1 MSQTTRREFAN
12 GMALT
17 AGAAILGL
25 SAKPANAEPPPETTR
40 LTLPKFPFDHACL
53 APQWIA
59 DELLRAEG
67 FTDIQYRPVRT
78 TTDYID
84 DLAAGKL
91 DFGGLDAMSLL
102 LSLDAGKRFVAI
114 AGIHVGCFELFGTS
128 QVRSLLDLKNRT
140 VAVGWAGGVA
150 LVTAMATYVGFD
162 PRRDSKLVQPP
173 NQEAIRLLAD
183 GKIDGLLGFPP
194 DPQELRT
201 RKIGHVV
208 VSTTEDRPWSQYFC
222 CMAVTNVNFA
232 KKYPVA
238 TKRMLRAF
246 TKATDMCALEPD
258 RVARSLVDRGFVKNH
273 AYALQTLKEIPY
285 TKWREY
291 DPADT
296 MRFYAL
302 RLHETGMI
310 KASPQTI
317 LARGT
322 DWRAINE
329 LKKELK
335 A

>member
-12 GMALT
+12 VVALG
-17 AGAAILGL
+17 AAAAILGV
-25 SAKPANAEPPPETTR
+25 SPKPADAEPPPETTKVR
-40 LTLPKFPFDHACL
+40 LARLPFDHACL

-59 DELLRAEG
+59 DDLLRAEG
-67 FTDIQYRPVRT
+67 FTDIQYTT
-78 TTDYID
+78 TTDPVG
-84 DLAAGKL
+84 DLATGKI
-91 DFGGLDAMSLL
+91 DFGGVDVTSLL
-102 LSLDAGKRFVAI
+102 LSLDAGMPLVTI
-114 AGIHVGCFELFGTS
+114 GGIHAGCFELFATS
-128 QVRSLLDLKNRT
+128 RVRSLLDLKNGT
-140 VAVGWAGGVA
+140 VAVGWAGGLA

-162 PRRDSKLVQPP
+162 PRRDAKLIQPP
-173 NQEAIRLLAD
+173 PAEAIQLLAD

-208 VSTTEDRPWSQYFC
+208 LSTTEDRPWSQYFC
-222 CMAVTNVNFA
+222 CMAATNVSFGR
-232 KKYPVA
+232 KHPVA

-246 TKATDMCALEPD
+246 TKATDLCALEPD
-258 RVARSLVDRGFVKNH
+258 RVARSLVERGFVKTY
-273 AYALQTLKEIPY
+273 AYAVQTLREVPY
-285 TKWREY
+285 TRWREY

-310 KASPQTI
+310 KTSPQKI

-322 DWRAINE
+322 DWRAFNE

>member
-1 MSQTTRREFAN
+1 MIKTTRREFTN
-12 GMALT
+12 GVALT
-17 AGAAILGL
+17 AAAAILGVSPK
-25 SAKPANAEPPPETTR
+25 SADAEPPPETTK
-40 LTLPKFPFDHACL
+40 LMLPRFPFDHACL

-67 FTDIQYRPVRT
+67 FTDIQYRI
-78 TTDYID
+78 TTDTVG
-84 DLAAGKL
+84 DLAAGRL
-91 DFGGLDAMSLL
+91 DFGGADVMSLL
-102 LSLDAGKRFVAI
+102 LSLDAGRPLVAI
-114 AGIHVGCFELFGTS
+114 GGIHAGCFELFATDR
-128 QVRSLLDLKNRT
+128 VRSLLDLKNRT
-140 VAVGWAGGVA
+140 VAVGWAGGAA
-150 LVTAMATYVGFD
+150 LVTAIFTYVGFD
-162 PRRDSKLVQPP
+162 LRRDAKLVQPP
-173 NQEAIRLLAD
+173 SKEAIQLLAD

-208 VSTTEDRPWSQYFC
+208 VNTTEDRPWSQYFC
-222 CMAVTNVNFA
+222 CMAVTNVQFA
-232 KKYPVA
+232 KKHPVA

-258 RVARSLVDRGFVKNH
+258 RVARSLVDRGFVKTY
-273 AYALQTLKEIPY
+273 AYALQTLNEIPY
-285 TKWREY
+285 TRWREY

-296 MRFYAL
+296 MRFYGL

-310 KASPQTI
+310 KTSPQKI

-322 DWRAINE
+322 DWRAFNE

>member
-1 MSQTTRREFAN
+1 MSKTTRREFAN
-12 GMALT
+12 VMALG
-17 AGAAILGL
+17 AAAAILGVSPKL
-25 SAKPANAEPPPETTR
+25 ADAEPPPETTK
-40 LTLPKFPFDHACL
+40 LSLPRYEYDHACI

-59 DELLRAEG
+59 EDLLRAEG
-67 FTDIQYRPVRT
+67 FTDIQYTPT
-78 TTDYID
+78 TNS
-84 DLAAGKL
+84 AGALGTGKI
-91 DFGGLDAMSLL
+91 DFGGVDVMSLL
-102 LSLDAGKRFVAI
+102 LALDAGQPLVAI
-114 AGIHVGCFELFGTS
+114 AGIHAGCFELFGTS
-128 QVRSLLDLKNRT
+128 RVRSLLDLKNRT
-140 VAVGWAGGVA
+140 VAVGWAGGLA

-162 PRRDSKLVQPP
+162 PRRDAKLIQPP
-173 NQEAIRLLAD
+173 PQEAIQLLAD

-246 TKATDMCALEPD
+246 TKATDMCALEPE

-285 TKWREY
+285 TKWRQY

-310 KASPQTI
+310 KTSPQKI
-317 LARGT
+317 LARST
-322 DWRAINE
+322 DWRAFIE

-335 A
+335 V

>member
-1 MSQTTRREFAN
+1 MSKTTRREFAN

-17 AGAAILGL
+17 VAAAILGV
-25 SAKPANAEPPPETTR
+25 SPRPADAEPPPETTKLR
-40 LTLPKFPFDHACL
+40 LPRYEYDHACI

-59 DELLRAEG
+59 EDLLRAEG
-67 FTDIQYRPVRT
+67 FTDIQYT
-78 TTDYID
+78 TTTNSID
-84 DLAAGKL
+84 ALVAGTI
-91 DFGGLDAMSLL
+91 DFGGVDVPSLV
-102 LSLDAGKRFVAI
+102 LSLDAAQPLLAI
-114 AGIHVGCFELFGTS
+114 AGIHAGCFELFGTS
-128 QVRSLLDLKNRT
+128 RVRSLLDLKNRT
-140 VAVGWAGGVA
+140 VAVGWAGGRA

-162 PRRDSKLVQPP
+162 PRRDAKLIQPP
-173 NQEAIRLLAD
+173 PKEAIQLLAD
-183 GKIDGLLGFPP
+183 GRIDGLLGFPP
-194 DPQELRT
+194 DPQELRA
-201 RKIGHVV
+201 RKIGHVL
-208 VSTTEDRPWSQYFC
+208 VSTTADRPWSQYFC

-232 KKYPVA
+232 RKHPVA

-273 AYALQTLKEIPY
+273 AYAVQTLKEIPY
-285 TKWREY
+285 ARWREH
-291 DPADT
+291 DPADS

-310 KASPQTI
+310 KATPQKI

-322 DWRAINE
+322 DWRAFNE

>member
-17 AGAAILGL
+17 AAAVILGI
-25 SAKPANAEPPPETTR
+25 SPKPADAEPPPEITR

-59 DELLRAEG
+59 DDLLRAEG
-67 FTDIQYRPVRT
+67 FTDIQYRT
-78 TTDYID
+78 STDYIG
-84 DLAAGKL
+84 DLVAGKIN
-91 DFGGLDAMSLL
+91 FGAADVMGLL
-102 LSLDAGKRFVAI
+102 LSLDAGQPLVAVG
-114 AGIHVGCFELFGTS
+114 GIHAGCFELFATDR
-128 QVRSLLDLKNRT
+128 VRSLLDLKKGT
-140 VAVGWAGGVA
+140 VAVGNSSGVA

-162 PRRDSKLVQPP
+162 PRRDAKLVQPSSK
-173 NQEAIRLLAD
+173 EAIQLLAD
-183 GKIDGLLGFPP
+183 GKIDGLMGFPP

-201 RKIGHVV
+201 RKIGHVI

-222 CMAVTNVNFA
+222 CMAVANANFA
-232 KKYPVA
+232 KKNPVA

-246 TKATDMCALEPD
+246 QKATDLCALEPD
-258 RVARSLVDRGFVKNH
+258 RVARSLVDRGFVKTY

-310 KASPQTI
+310 KTSPQKL

-322 DWRAINE
+322 DWRAFNE